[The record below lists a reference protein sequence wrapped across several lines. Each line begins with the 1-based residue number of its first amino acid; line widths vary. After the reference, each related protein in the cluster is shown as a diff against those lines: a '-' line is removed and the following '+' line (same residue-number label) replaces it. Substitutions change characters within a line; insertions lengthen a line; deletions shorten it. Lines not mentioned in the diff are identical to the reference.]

1 MVLSNI
7 RILDDIKSLSLKSL
21 RLIDNSGIYIYNFVA
36 CG

>member
-21 RLIDNSGIYIYNFVA
+21 RLIDNSGIYV
-36 CG
+36 